1 MFLDPRVIILCATN
15 ALLLFLCLLVNSSL
29 APLSLYL
36 VLLGPM
42 LVLPAL
48 YLSRRSFFLCTLL
61 TGLWVDAALPAAFGL
76 FTCGFLVMGTLIA
89 MARIRFRAE
98 HNYHPILLAH
108 IANFACIVLL
118 TVSEGL
124 QYISAPAFW
133 MQVVITA
140 LLSHAALLIIAPWF
154 FNLQRLL
161 FEICRVETEP
171 DGFPML

>member
-1 MFLDPRVIILCATN
+1 
-15 ALLLFLCLLVNSSL
+15 
-29 APLSLYL
+29 
-36 VLLGPM
+36 
-42 LVLPAL
+42 
-48 YLSRRSFFLCTLL
+48 
-61 TGLWVDAALPAAFGL
+61 
-76 FTCGFLVMGTLIA
+76 MGTLIA